1 MMDGCSSTSRAREK
15 DKEHKKHRQL
25 SCLHRGRHFAS
36 NPASSLP
43 RSIKLSFIME
53 RTGVPRPAPSL
64 PPSLHRNITHRT
76 TATATA
82 INAILTQTNI
92 GLSLSPMKPRERG
105 REEEMGRPPDHARSA
120 GAFSKEQTHPNAVN
134 ATSDA
139 PRRFLRS

>member
-25 SCLHRGRHFAS
+25 SCLRRGRHFA
-36 NPASSLP
+36 NPASPLP
-43 RSIKLSFIME
+43 RSIKLAFIME
-53 RTGVPRPAPSL
+53 RTGVPRPA
-64 PPSLHRNITHRT
+64 PSLHRNITHRT

-105 REEEMGRPPDHARSA
+105 REEERGRPPDHARSA

-134 ATSDA
+134 ATNDA